1 MYGAIE
7 VGRPVQY
14 GKQIAVR
21 SVEDLAYLI
30 KESEGTTGTGQ
41 LGREFVAALFDGQA
55 RYRIYTT
62 GEGFKVRRADTGSE
76 NDASFLLLPE
86 ELTLTPIGQA
96 MSDGR
101 LFCQALEADYADWK
115 LV

>member
-1 MYGAIE
+1 MYGAVE

-30 KESEGTTGTGQ
+30 KESEGTTGQ
-41 LGREFVAALFDGQA
+41 LGREFVAALSDGQA

-62 GEGFKVRRADTGSE
+62 GEGFKVRRADMGSE

-101 LFCQALEADYADWK
+101 LFCPSAGGGLC
-115 LV
+115 